1 VAGFPGGVGNLG
13 SSPRTTLAVTGTPKS
28 LKLVPFPQTA
38 ALVPAFD
45 ALKSSLLISSLLQ
58 TQLLGFSEIQYTY
71 FPVSILVTVKEG
83 RKVHVI
89 LCSRQEI

>member
-58 TQLLGFSEIQYTY
+58 TQLLGLSEICT
-71 FPVSILVTVKEG
+71 S
-83 RKVHVI
+83 
-89 LCSRQEI
+89 SWQETLAPYKIVVM

>member
-1 VAGFPGGVGNLG
+1 MAGFPGGVGNLG

-58 TQLLGFSEIQYTY
+58 TQVLGLSEICT
-71 FPVSILVTVKEG
+71 S
-83 RKVHVI
+83 
-89 LCSRQEI
+89 SWQETLAPYKIVVM

>member
-1 VAGFPGGVGNLG
+1 MAGFPGGVGNLG

-58 TQLLGFSEIQYTY
+58 TQLLGLSEICT
-71 FPVSILVTVKEG
+71 S
-83 RKVHVI
+83 
-89 LCSRQEI
+89 SWQETLAPYKIVVM

>member
-1 VAGFPGGVGNLG
+1 MAGFPGGVGNLG

-58 TQLLGFSEIQYTY
+58 TQLLGLSEICT
-71 FPVSILVTVKEG
+71 S
-83 RKVHVI
+83 
-89 LCSRQEI
+89 SWQETLAPYNIVVM

>member
-58 TQLLGFSEIQYTY
+58 TQVLGLSEICT
-71 FPVSILVTVKEG
+71 S
-83 RKVHVI
+83 
-89 LCSRQEI
+89 SWQETLAPYKIVVM